1 MKNKI
6 ILIIIILIILAGI
19 GAGIFYFQKNKPAE
33 PKIEEPIYSVD
44 FSKAKNLLEAQL
56 DKLKEDYAKAKEK
69 YDKDQNDFEALMSF
83 AFIDYQIGNYEK
95 ARDIYIKVGE
105 NSPKNYNSFWNL
117 GNTCLKL
124 QDFSCA
130 ENAFQKTI
138 ENGPN
143 QSRHYIALVELYFY
157 YIPDRKSQ
165 IPDIYK
171 KGLENL
177 PGDYDLLLGL
187 AQYYR
192 EAGDKESALEYYQEI
207 IKKYPERVE
216 EIQGEI
222 NTLK

>member
-1 MKNKI
+1 MKKNIVLDLVI
-6 ILIIIILIILAGI
+6 ILILAGI
-19 GAGIFYFQKNKPAE
+19 GAGTFYFIKNKKPE
-33 PKIEEPIYSVD
+33 IQKEPIYSID
-44 FSKAKNLLEAQL
+44 FSKAKNLSESQL
-56 DKLKEDYAKAKEK
+56 NRLKEDYNRAKVK
-69 YDKDQNDFEALMSF
+69 YDQDENDFDALMTF
-83 AFIDYQIGNYEK
+83 AFINYQIGDYEK

-130 ENAFQKTI
+130 EAAFQKTI

-143 QSRHYIALVELYFY
+143 QVRHYVALAELYFY
-157 YIPDRKSQ
+157 YIPEKKGQ
-165 IPDIYK
+165 IPDVYK

-177 PGDYDLLLGL
+177 PGDYDLLIGL

-192 EAGDKESALEYYQEI
+192 EVGDKENALKYYQEI
-207 IKKYPERVE
+207 IQNYPDRAE
-216 EIQGEI
+216 EIQEEI